1 MDILKFF
8 GYLVCNTIC
17 TMLSATMIYYF
28 LKINF
33 KLEDKKNSLLFL
45 VLSFGLIN
53 GVVASLWTNLFEIS
67 SALQPI
73 KQILLLVLSV
83 IIIKFSLKVNWL
95 KAILAFVVQMLSLGV
110 GNALVSPV
118 LHIPQEKALSSLPTY
133 ILVNIFIY
141 VITLIVMVM
150 IQILIKLT
158 RIVISKD
165 NDKKA
170 SEH

>member
-1 MDILKFF
+1 MDVLKFL
-8 GYLVCNTIC
+8 GYLVCNTFC

-33 KLEDKKNSLLFL
+33 KLENKKNSLVFL
-45 VLSFGLIN
+45 VLSFGLLN
-53 GVVASLWTNLFEIS
+53 GVVVSIWTNLFEIS

-73 KQILLLVLSV
+73 KQILLLVISV
-83 IIIKFSLKVNWL
+83 IIIRFSLKVNWL
-95 KAILAFVVQMLSLGV
+95 KAVLAFVVQIVSLGV
-110 GNALVSPV
+110 GNALVFPI
-118 LHIPQEKALSSLPTY
+118 LHITQEKTLSSLPTY
-133 ILVNIFIY
+133 IFVNIFIY
-141 VITLIVMVM
+141 AITLIVMV
-150 IQILIKLT
+150 IVQILIKLT

>member
-1 MDILKFF
+1 MDVLNFF

-33 KLEDKKNSLLFL
+33 KLENKKNSLLFL
-45 VLSFGLIN
+45 VLSFGLVN

-67 SALQPI
+67 STLQPV
-73 KQILLLVLSV
+73 KQILLLVISI
-83 IIIKFSLKVNWL
+83 IIIKFLLKVSWL
-95 KAILAFVVQMLSLGV
+95 KAVLAFVVQMLSLGV
-110 GNALVSPV
+110 GSALVSPV
-118 LHIPQEKALSSLPTY
+118 FHITQEEALSSLSTY

-141 VITLIVMVM
+141 VITLILMVMV
-150 IQILIKLT
+150 QILIKLV